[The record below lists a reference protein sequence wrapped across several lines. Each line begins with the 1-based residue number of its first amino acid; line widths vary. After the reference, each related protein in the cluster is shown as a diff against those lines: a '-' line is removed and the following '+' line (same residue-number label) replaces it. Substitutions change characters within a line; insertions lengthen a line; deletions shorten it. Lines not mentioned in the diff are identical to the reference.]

1 MVKMIPWYT
10 AIGRGIRKTC
20 PRCGQGSLFQ
30 SWGEL
35 APKCPSCDLVFEENP
50 GDTWAFMYV
59 STAFLTGIFIIGMFL
74 VKPANRWLGIITV
87 AAFSLAAMLG
97 TYQRRKGIAVAL
109 DFLLR

>member
-1 MVKMIPWYT
+1 MAWILSWWV
-10 AIGRGIRKTC
+10 AIGRGIRERC
-20 PRCGQGSLFQ
+20 PRCGQGRLFQ
-30 SWGEL
+30 AWGQL
-35 APKCPSCDLVFEENP
+35 APKCQHCGLVFEENT

-74 VKPANRWLGIITV
+74 VKPANRWLGIGAV
-87 AAFSLAAMLG
+87 AILSLAAMLG